1 MFILGKGD
9 GYSVARESA
18 LKIKETTYIH
28 AESYSTSSL
37 KHGPLAL
44 ISDDFPVILFVI
56 DDQHINNTITAY
68 EEITSRGGKIF
79 VITNSKQ
86 FMDNYYDCNG
96 EHDNRNRFIY
106 LSFLQNNFINILMN
120 ICIQRLAYFISVNK
134 GFNPDTP
141 RNLAKVVTVD

>member
-1 MFILGKGD
+1 M
-9 GYSVARESA
+9 
-18 LKIKETTYIH
+18 
-28 AESYSTSSL
+28 
-37 KHGPLAL
+37 AL